1 MSDPAEIRRR
11 SRSHGQARQ
20 GRTSA
25 SDPRDRKGPRTP
37 GTGTGAR
44 KAATRT
50 ESRRE
55 HTRTAAPRKAAPR
68 RPVAPTRHTRA
79 QGAMKMDS
87 RQVDQS
93 MRRRLGGVMV
103 GMILMSVLLVVRVAY
118 LQTWG
123 RSGYLAESIDQR
135 TRVNTVRASR
145 GVIFDRNGNE
155 LAMSVPTTTLWADP
169 RVMEDPAA
177 TARAVASLLGI
188 DPAQEASLLER
199 LSQKEAK
206 FTYVA
211 RELDKSVA
219 ASVLALGIQGIYS
232 YVEPARVVES
242 GVAEPV
248 IGRTDPDGLG
258 TSGVEL
264 MFNDVLSGVD
274 GTRIRQ
280 VDNAGRS
287 IAGEG
292 TTTVQPVPG
301 DDIVLTLDRQVQ
313 YHMDATL
320 LSRVQQLSAKGGTAI
335 AMDSRTGDILAMS
348 NVKRRADGSV
358 GIADANYAVVESYEP
373 GSVAKVF
380 SISAA
385 LNENTANPDTSL
397 TVPGIVRID
406 NFLIRDAWPHGPIP
420 MNVRTILSESS
431 NIGTMMVADT
441 VGFTKVHDYLT
452 KFGFGVR
459 TGLNYPGESRG
470 ILKSVRKTFGT
481 ERSTV
486 SYGYGFSA
494 TPLQLVSA
502 VNVIANDGRY
512 VAPRLVS
519 ATIDKDGR
527 RRTTTAASRHD
538 VLTPAAAATMKDMM
552 RDVVC
557 TGTGERAKVKGME
570 IAGKTGTGYKLQANG
585 TYNTDAGGRRYFASF
600 VGFFPAADPRVT
612 VLVSIDEPNSG
623 SIDRFGGTAAAP
635 VFAQLVPTLMN
646 ELGIEPT
653 GNGTGC
659 AGRVGADVG
668 H

>member
-1 MSDPAEIRRR
+1 
-11 SRSHGQARQ
+11 
-20 GRTSA
+20 
-25 SDPRDRKGPRTP
+25 
-37 GTGTGAR
+37 
-44 KAATRT
+44 
-50 ESRRE
+50 
-55 HTRTAAPRKAAPR
+55 
-68 RPVAPTRHTRA
+68 
-79 QGAMKMDS
+79 
-87 RQVDQS
+87 
-93 MRRRLGGVMV
+93 MRRRLVFAMV
-103 GMILMSVLLVVRVAY
+103 GMFVMSCALVVRVAY

-123 RSGYLAESIDQR
+123 RSAYLAESIDQR

-145 GVIFDRNGNE
+145 GVIFDRAGNE

-169 RVMEDPAA
+169 RKMVDPPA
-177 TARAVASLLGI
+177 TARAVAGLLGL
-188 DPAQEASLLER
+188 DAAAEASLLER

-219 ASVLALGIQGIYS
+219 ASVLALGIKGIYS

-258 TSGVEL
+258 TSGIEL
-264 MFNDVLSGVD
+264 MFNDVLTGVD
-274 GTRIRQ
+274 GTRVRQ
-280 VDNAGRS
+280 VDNADRS

-301 DDIVLTLDRQVQ
+301 DDIVLTLDRSIQ

-320 LSRVQQLSAKGGTAI
+320 LSRVKQLSAKGGTAI

-358 GIADANYAVVESYEP
+358 GIADANYAVVESYES

-385 LNENTANPDTSL
+385 LNEGTVNADTTM

-406 NFLIRDAWPHGPIP
+406 DFQIRDAWPHGPIP

-441 VGFTKVHDYLT
+441 VGFDKVHEYLT
-452 KFGFGVR
+452 RFGFGSR
-459 TGLNYPGESRG
+459 SALKYPGESKG
-470 ILKSVRKTFGT
+470 ILKSKKNTYGT
-481 ERSTV
+481 ERSTL
-486 SYGYGFSA
+486 SYGYGFAA
-494 TPLQLVSA
+494 TPLQMVAA
-502 VNVIANDGRY
+502 VNVIANGGRY
-512 VAPRLVS
+512 VAPRLV
-519 ATIDKDGR
+519 AGTIDKDGR
-527 RRTTTAASRHD
+527 RRDTAAAQQHD
-538 VLTPAAAATMKDMM
+538 VLTPATAATMTDMM

-557 TGTGERAKVKGME
+557 TGTGDRARVKGME

-600 VGFFPAADPRVT
+600 AGFFPAADPRVT

-635 VFAQLVPTLMN
+635 VFAQVVPTLMN
-646 ELGIEPT
+646 ELGIAPT
-653 GNGTGC
+653 GAGTGC
-659 AGRVGADVG
+659 AGRVGAEVG

>member
-1 MSDPAEIRRR
+1 
-11 SRSHGQARQ
+11 
-20 GRTSA
+20 
-25 SDPRDRKGPRTP
+25 
-37 GTGTGAR
+37 
-44 KAATRT
+44 
-50 ESRRE
+50 
-55 HTRTAAPRKAAPR
+55 
-68 RPVAPTRHTRA
+68 
-79 QGAMKMDS
+79 
-87 RQVDQS
+87 
-93 MRRRLGGVMV
+93 MRRRLFGSMLL
-103 GMILMSVLLVVRVAY
+103 MLLMSTLLVGRVLQ

-123 RSGYLAESIDQR
+123 RAPYLAESIDQR

-155 LAMSVPTTTLWADP
+155 LALSVPTNTLWADP
-169 RVMEDPAA
+169 RVILDPTATSNAVAGLLGLDPAA
-177 TARAVASLLGI
+177 TASLV
-188 DPAQEASLLER
+188 ER
-199 LSQKEAK
+199 LSQKDAK
-206 FTYVA
+206 FAYVA
-211 RELDKSVA
+211 RELDKA
-219 ASVLALGIQGIYS
+219 TTKSVLDLGIEGIYS
-232 YVEPARVVES
+232 YVEPARVIES

-248 IGRTDPDGLG
+248 IGRTDPDGMG
-258 TSGVEL
+258 TSGIEL
-264 MFNDVLSGVD
+264 MFNDVLSGKD

-292 TTTVQPVPG
+292 TTTAQPVPG
-301 DDIVLTLDRQVQ
+301 DDIVLTLDRAVQ
-313 YHMDATL
+313 YHMDAAL
-320 LSRVQQLSAKGGTAI
+320 LSRVAQLQAKGGTAI

-358 GIADANYAVVESYEP
+358 GVADANYATVESYEP

-385 LNENTANPDTSL
+385 VNEGTVTPDSML

-406 NFLIRDAWPHGPIP
+406 DFPIRDAWPHGPVP
-420 MNVRTILSESS
+420 MSVRTILSESS
-431 NIGTMMVADT
+431 NIGTMMVADS
-441 VGFTKVHDYLT
+441 VGFTKIHDYLSA
-452 KFGFGVR
+452 FGFGAR
-459 TGLNYPGESRG
+459 TGLGYPGESKG
-470 ILKSVRKTFGT
+470 ILKSVRKTYGT

-486 SYGYGFSA
+486 SYGYGFAA

-502 VNVIANDGRY
+502 VNVIANNGKY
-512 VAPRLVS
+512 VAPRLV
-519 ATIDKDGR
+519 
-527 RRTTTAASRHD
+527 AASIDRNGKRSEAGPSALHD
-538 VLTPAAAATMKDMM
+538 VLSAETAATMTDMM

-600 VGFFPAADPRVT
+600 VGFFPAAAPRVT
-612 VLVSIDEPNSG
+612 MLVSIDEPNSG

-635 VFAQLVPTLMN
+635 VFAQVVPTVMN

-653 GNGTGC
+653 GSGTGC

>member
-1 MSDPAEIRRR
+1 
-11 SRSHGQARQ
+11 
-20 GRTSA
+20 
-25 SDPRDRKGPRTP
+25 
-37 GTGTGAR
+37 
-44 KAATRT
+44 
-50 ESRRE
+50 
-55 HTRTAAPRKAAPR
+55 
-68 RPVAPTRHTRA
+68 
-79 QGAMKMDS
+79 
-87 RQVDQS
+87 
-93 MRRRLGGVMV
+93 
-103 GMILMSVLLVVRVAY
+103 LVVRVAY

-123 RSGYLAESIDQR
+123 RSAYLAESIDQR
-135 TRVNTVRASR
+135 TRVNTVRAGR
-145 GVIFDRNGNE
+145 GVIFDRAGNE

-169 RVMEDPAA
+169 RVMADPPA
-177 TARAVASLLGI
+177 TARAVAGLLGL
-188 DPAQEASLLER
+188 DPAAEASLLER

-219 ASVLALGIQGIYS
+219 ASVLALGIEGIYS

-242 GVAEPV
+242 GAAEPV

-258 TSGVEL
+258 TSGIEL
-264 MFNDVLSGVD
+264 MFNDVLTGVD
-274 GTRIRQ
+274 GTRVRQ

-301 DDIVLTLDRQVQ
+301 DDIVLTLDRSVQ

-320 LSRVQQLSAKGGTAI
+320 LSRVQQLRAKGGTAI

-348 NVKRRADGSV
+348 NVKRRDDGSV
-358 GIADANYAVVESYEP
+358 GIADANYAVVESFES

-385 LNENTANPDTSL
+385 LNEGTVSADTTM
-397 TVPGIVRID
+397 TVPGTVRID
-406 NFLIRDAWPHGPIP
+406 DFQIRDAWPHGPIP

-441 VGFTKVHDYLT
+441 VGFEKLHGYLGR
-452 KFGFGVR
+452 FGFGAKS
-459 TGLNYPGESRG
+459 GLKYPGESKG
-470 ILKSVRKTFGT
+470 ILKSVKNTYGS

-486 SYGYGFSA
+486 SYGYGFTA
-494 TPLQLVSA
+494 TPLQMVAA

-512 VAPRLVS
+512 VAPRLVA

-527 RRTTTAASRHD
+527 RRDTEAAAQHD
-538 VLTPAAAATMKDMM
+538 VLTPATAATMKDMM

-557 TGTGERAKVKGME
+557 TGTGERARVKGME
-570 IAGKTGTGYKLQANG
+570 IAGKTGTGYKVQANG
-585 TYNTDAGGRRYFASF
+585 TYNTDAGGRRYFATF
-600 VGFFPAADPRVT
+600 AGFFPAADPRVT

-635 VFAQLVPTLMN
+635 VFAQVVPTLMN
-646 ELGIEPT
+646 ELGIAPT
-653 GNGTGC
+653 GAGTGC
-659 AGRVGADVG
+659 AGRVGAEVG